1 MTKNASHD
9 PYEGLRTAA
18 MAAIGHLCDEPDT
31 ETPAARLRVVARL
44 TNALRAYEVFRDRHV
59 GGLGGRLELH
69 RYAGRP
75 ADPAADAI
83 AAQAREQYGTDEVEI
98 EDPPYISAS
107 GDGAWVL
114 AWVRVNNS
122 DEETV
127 DGE

>member
-1 MTKNASHD
+1 MTKNASRD

-31 ETPAARLRVVARL
+31 ETPAARLRVVAKL
-44 TNALRAYEVFRDRHV
+44 TNALRVYEAFRDHHV
-59 GGLGGRLELH
+59 NGLGGRLELH

-83 AAQAREQYGTDEVEI
+83 AAKAVEQYGTDEVEI

-114 AWVRVNNS
+114 AWVRVAN
-122 DEETV
+122 DEETA
-127 DGE
+127 G